1 MMQSVTID
9 EKWKRKKERRKKKKK
24 KKMGGLEEGGGWKG
38 GRKILPEI
46 DQGIV
51 NI

>member
-1 MMQSVTID
+1 MTID
-9 EKWKRKKERRKKKKK
+9 EKWKRKKERRKKKRKK
-24 KKMGGLEEGGGWKG
+24 NGRIGGGWKG